1 MGEIPLNHIY
11 VPETF
16 TLYLKYLGFISLS
29 FHTTAKAFPLNMSLQ
44 VGVPG
49 RLRCPN
55 RTWPRVSSGFGFRF
69 SAGLGSGTPV
79 KPSEAVLLLR
89 PFVHP
94 SVRVVRLLTSFPAS
108 LLGLPSAFCLVST
121 TRFLSGPRGGPGC
134 WGPSRSLRR
143 PASHT
148 CAPGR
153 THTPF
158 PRSFPHAGARDSCG
172 RSRATP
178 GAHGT
183 HARACVCCTVSHL
196 ESQAQ

>member
-79 KPSEAVLLLR
+79 KPSEAVLLRRLSVR
-89 PFVHP
+89 P
-94 SVRVVRLLTSFPAS
+94 SVWFVSSRRSPRLCWDFPALSAWFPQHVS
-108 LLGLPSAFCLVST
+108 LVVLG
-121 TRFLSGPRGGPGC
+121 GGPGC

-158 PRSFPHAGARDSCG
+158 PRSFPHAGARDGCG